1 MIKRIMDINENVF
14 FKYTDSSSA
23 LNCGI
28 YIMLSNKSNIYA
40 VIFQEE
46 LWPILKLK
54 VFFMI

>member
-1 MIKRIMDINENVF
+1 MDINENVF

-46 LWPILKLK
+46 LCPILKFK